1 MLEPLIMQVTGIE
14 VQGLVQSII
23 AIATAVTAIGAII
36 AKFIQTYTNSQK
48 LKTWADTVSKDL
60 NETKKSLQA
69 TDQWVL
75 ENQST
80 FTNGMAVVNQILTPE
95 QQKALAAQG
104 VNIENL
110 KRELDS
116 VTQELTK
123 IYSTTPAER
132 AVGTTPTL

>member
-1 MLEPLIMQVTGIE
+1 MLEPLVMQVTGVE
-14 VQGLVQSII
+14 VQGLMQSII
-23 AIATAVTAIGAII
+23 SIVLAATAIGAVI
-36 AKFIQTYTNSQK
+36 AKFIQTYTHSQRI
-48 LKTWADTVSKDL
+48 KTWADTVSKDL

-80 FTNGMAVVNQILTPE
+80 FTNGIAAVNQILTPD

-104 VNIENL
+104 MNIENL
-110 KRELDS
+110 KKELDS

-123 IYSTTPAER
+123 IYSTLPAER
-132 AVGTTPTL
+132 AVSTTPTL

>member
-1 MLEPLIMQVTGIE
+1 M
-14 VQGLVQSII
+14 
-23 AIATAVTAIGAII
+23 
-36 AKFIQTYTNSQK
+36 
-48 LKTWADTVSKDL
+48 

-95 QQKALAAQG
+95 QQKALAAHG

>member
-1 MLEPLIMQVTGIE
+1 M
-14 VQGLVQSII
+14 
-23 AIATAVTAIGAII
+23 
-36 AKFIQTYTNSQK
+36 
-48 LKTWADTVSKDL
+48 
-60 NETKKSLQA
+60 NETKKSLEA

-95 QQKALAAQG
+95 QQKALATKG

-116 VTQELTK
+116 VTQEKCTK